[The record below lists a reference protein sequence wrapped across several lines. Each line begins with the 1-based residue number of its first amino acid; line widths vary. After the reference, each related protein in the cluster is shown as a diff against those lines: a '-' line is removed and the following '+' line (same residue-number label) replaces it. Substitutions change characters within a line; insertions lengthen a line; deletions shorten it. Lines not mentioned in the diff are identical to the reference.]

1 MGVTI
6 LVVLLPT
13 SRNRLF
19 NADAGRSAGRMAS
32 KPDVPHHAPRPT
44 RRIELVSASAYTHSA
59 TLHMLCTPLAAGAS
73 VVDCPRSLA
82 NRTCAPDRQLC
93 PARCRDMLLIDG
105 LVLSRLVLRR
115 PYNYHPV
122 LQMPRAFHQAGRN
135 SEHSL
140 HTSAAR
146 TYTLCGNTH
155 THASFCWP
163 CLRCSLTHSLTH
175 CRCSLSPQARPRP
188 RERRR
193 PRHCCRSRRRR
204 PTHHHLGHSHHHFRS

>member
-1 MGVTI
+1 
-6 LVVLLPT
+6 
-13 SRNRLF
+13 
-19 NADAGRSAGRMAS
+19 
-32 KPDVPHHAPRPT
+32 
-44 RRIELVSASAYTHSA
+44 
-59 TLHMLCTPLAAGAS
+59 MLCTPLAAGAS

-146 TYTLCGNTH
+146 TYTLRGHTH
-155 THASFCWP
+155 TCIVLLALP
-163 CLRCSLTHSLTH
+163 TLLTYSLTHSLSLLSEPAGPTSAAGTSAPSSLL
-175 CRCSLSPQARPRP
+175 SLSTAPSHSPSLGALSPSLSLMSAPSRASSPTCTAR
-188 RERRR
+188 
-193 PRHCCRSRRRR
+193 
-204 PTHHHLGHSHHHFRS
+204 